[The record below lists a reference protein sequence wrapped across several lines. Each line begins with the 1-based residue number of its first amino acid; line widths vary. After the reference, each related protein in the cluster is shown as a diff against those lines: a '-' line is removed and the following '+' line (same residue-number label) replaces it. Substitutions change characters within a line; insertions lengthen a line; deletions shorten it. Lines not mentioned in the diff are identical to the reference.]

1 VNRQRVELRDD
12 VFSFAGCEVNVSVE
26 GVDEL
31 ARLAA
36 RAVAAIPG
44 LWGYVGIDFLLTES
58 GPVVLEVNPRLTTS
72 YAGLHAAIG
81 VNPAQL
87 VLELLAG
94 RAPVAPLLG
103 RRAVMVDLRQK
114 L

>member
-1 VNRQRVELRDD
+1 
-12 VFSFAGCEVNVSVE
+12 
-26 GVDEL
+26 
-31 ARLAA
+31 
-36 RAVAAIPG
+36 
-44 LWGYVGIDFLLTES
+44 
-58 GPVVLEVNPRLTTS
+58 LTTS